1 MNKKEKWTTPM
12 KGKHYKNMH
21 SHECKVCNSGH
32 KEEIEKDFV
41 NWHPV
46 KELSEK
52 YGISESS
59 LRQHI
64 QYFKLR
70 DKRAKNYM
78 KLIDSMIEMGQLGM
92 DAAKFKPSDLK
103 DLITLKAKLEG
114 EYKDRHSIEI
124 SGELGKLT
132 ADQIR
137 EALTKLGI
145 TLPGEEEK

>member
-1 MNKKEKWTTPM
+1 MEKDEKWSTPM

-21 SHECKVCNSGH
+21 SHECKVCNSPQ
-32 KEEIEKDFV
+32 KDEINQDFI

-46 KELSEK
+46 KDLSEK
-52 YGISESS
+52 YGISETS

-64 QYFKLR
+64 HYFKLR

-92 DAAKFKPSDLK
+92 VPDKFRPNDLK
-103 DLITLKAKLEG
+103 ELITLKAKLEG
-114 EYKDRHSIEI
+114 EYKDSHRIEI

-132 ADQIR
+132 ADQLR
-137 EALTKLGI
+137 EALSKLGI
-145 TLPGEEEK
+145 ILPGEEEK